1 MNKILDSLKQELTEL
16 EKARDVLAYSYDKC
30 STSGVRADLFHEEL
44 ESFEALTS
52 RFARLSDILIQKIF
66 RYFDSLDLDD
76 HGTVRDRINRAE
88 KKEIIESADEFIQI
102 RMLRNEIAHE
112 YKSDTIYN
120 IFEKV
125 LELTPALLAA
135 VDQVITYS
143 SRYGKY
149 RLSDN

>member
-16 EKARDVLAYSYDKC
+16 EKARDILAYSYDKC
-30 STSGVRADLFHEEL
+30 STSVVKADLSNEEL
-44 ESFEALTS
+44 ESFEALTR

-66 RYFDSLDLDD
+66 RCFDSLDLEE

-88 KKEIIESADEFIQI
+88 KKEIVESADEFIQI
-102 RMLRNEIAHE
+102 RILRNEIAHE
-112 YKSDTIYN
+112 YKSDTIYR

-135 VDQVITYS
+135 VDRVITYS
-143 SRYGKY
+143 SRYMK
-149 RLSDN
+149 